1 MASGNV
7 GTKIIHL
14 DNPQHLQS
22 LTSVTIRCG
31 TLVAPGGRLDW
42 LASIILFFSQFAD
55 DEQQI
60 ANTGPQEELFKYGN
74 SYTTSFLLELLD
86 ITVSYEP
93 FLEASRINSFSTDS
107 PIEEACAPV
116 PCILAAAALRLST
129 KVKLNIDKK
138 KYIILLEYV
147 GLLLLDLSEGR
158 NSKHAYDAESLH
170 SKGYV
175 NIVGEEI
182 MNLEV
187 EMNF

>member
-1 MASGNV
+1 M
-7 GTKIIHL
+7 
-14 DNPQHLQS
+14 
-22 LTSVTIRCG
+22 
-31 TLVAPGGRLDW
+31 
-42 LASIILFFSQFAD
+42 ASIISFFSQSVD

-60 ANTGPQEELFKYGN
+60 ANTGPQEELFKDGN

-86 ITVSYEP
+86 IAVSYEP

-129 KVKLNIDKK
+129 KVKPNIDNK
-138 KYIILLEYV
+138 KYIILLEDV
-147 GLLLLDLSEGR
+147 GLLHLDLSEGR
-158 NSKHAYDAESLH
+158 NSKHAYDVESLH

-175 NIVGEEI
+175 KIVGEAI

-187 EMNF
+187 EMNFQDNFLWKVTCTEGNIFLDTFHDTTAALIRLVV